1 MAGLDSIIHQPARL
15 RIMASLVALEPNEQ
29 LDFSYLKKLLKLTDG
44 NLGAHLAKLEKAGYI
59 QLDKAFVDKKP
70 KTFVSVTGAGRD
82 AFREHVTAL
91 EAILQNS
98 E

>member
-1 MAGLDSIIHQPARL
+1 
-15 RIMASLVALEPNEQ
+15 MASLVALEPNEQ